1 MRNDAILPG
10 FLRRDIDAL
19 LEAEKLEK
27 LTGKKCLHM
36 DCLLDEVYG
45 SINAAY
51 WDKLIDKETAECL
64 RKKYLGLEEPL
75 QEL

>member
-10 FLRRDIDAL
+10 FLQRDIDAL
-19 LEAEKLEK
+19 LEAELQEK
-27 LTGKKCLHM
+27 ETGKKCLHM

-45 SINAAY
+45 SVNAAY
-51 WDKLIDKETAECL
+51 WDGLIDKKTAENL
-64 RKKYLGLEEPL
+64 REKYLGIIEPL